1 MKDHGGGASH
11 IARYFADVSKK
22 HLLTRGQE
30 MALAEKLHAGDEE
43 ARTALVEANLR
54 YVITVAHTYQ
64 GRGLSLPDLIQEGN
78 LGLLHAVDKFDVHQG
93 FRFLTYAT
101 WWIRQSITRAL
112 AEQRDIHLPENVKS
126 KVRKFETVRD
136 RSGAENGREHAEAE
150 IAREMGIPVAE
161 AQQLSAL
168 SKQTILSLD
177 KPINDQ
183 NNRDTLQNTVPSGD
197 PGIEEVVYSQQ
208 RKQIIIKSLQLLGL
222 RSKAMMME
230 HFGIDRQDDM
240 SLAEVGTLH
249 GGLSRERVRQIRN
262 AAMRKLKD
270 NDALKA
276 LSEEA

>member
-1 MKDHGGGASH
+1 MDYTYSH
-11 IARYFADVSKK
+11 VPS
-22 HLLTRGQE
+22 
-30 MALAEKLHAGDEE
+30 
-43 ARTALVEANLR
+43 
-54 YVITVAHTYQ
+54 TVK
-64 GRGLSLPDLIQEGN
+64 
-78 LGLLHAVDKFDVHQG
+78 LGL
-93 FRFLTYAT
+93 
-101 WWIRQSITRAL
+101 
-112 AEQRDIHLPENVKS
+112 E
-126 KVRKFETVRD
+126 
-136 RSGAENGREHAEAE
+136 
-150 IAREMGIPVAE
+150 
-161 AQQLSAL
+161 
-168 SKQTILSLD
+168 

-183 NNRDTLQNTVPSGD
+183 NNRDTVQNTVPSGD
-197 PGIEEVVYSQQ
+197 PGVEEVVYSQQ